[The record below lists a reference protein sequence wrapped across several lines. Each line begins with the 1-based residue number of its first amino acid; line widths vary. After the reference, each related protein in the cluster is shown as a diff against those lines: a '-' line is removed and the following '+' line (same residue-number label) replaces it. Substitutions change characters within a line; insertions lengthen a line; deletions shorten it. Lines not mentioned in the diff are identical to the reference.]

1 MRPSLCR
8 SCFQGRAPRLP
19 TRLVKASIQAV
30 RHGVSSALSYLLL
43 MVCPP
48 SCIESGIEAWL
59 CHKERAFVSKTSSK
73 DSRSLFT
80 RCWAPTVTGA
90 RQSSQSQIEEGQHR
104 CMQYKRQVV
113 QGFTRQSTG
122 PTAGWRQV
130 CGEAAVLEWEVQAC
144 NLPSP
149 TRVASGGKSTS
160 VWSHMT
166 TQSFQA

>member
-1 MRPSLCR
+1 MRPRLCR
-8 SCFQGRAPRLP
+8 SYFQGQAPRLP
-19 TRLVKASIQAV
+19 TRLVKAIIQAV
-30 RHGVSSALSYLLL
+30 HHGVSSALSCHLL
-43 MVCPP
+43 MICPP

-59 CHKERAFVSKTSSK
+59 CHKERAFVSET
-73 DSRSLFT
+73 SRSLFT
-80 RCWAPTVTGA
+80 RCWAPTVAGA

-113 QGFTRQSTG
+113 QGFTQQSTG

-149 TRVASGGKSTS
+149 RRVEVSPHLSG
-160 VWSHMT
+160 VI
-166 TQSFQA
+166 